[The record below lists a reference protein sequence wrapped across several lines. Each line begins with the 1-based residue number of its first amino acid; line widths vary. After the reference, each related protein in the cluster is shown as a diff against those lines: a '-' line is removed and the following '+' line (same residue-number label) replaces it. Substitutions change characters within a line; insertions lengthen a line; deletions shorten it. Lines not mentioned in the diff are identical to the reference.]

1 MLVSAVY
8 NWCWRIPKVLERV
21 ARNLWGTS
29 VELVGSQLS
38 LAWQRL
44 TKSEREGIVNETIA
58 HVRDHAAAYV
68 SPAGVGDSPPPGEA
82 RQIYRTA

>member
-8 NWCWRIPKVLERV
+8 KLVLENPEVLERV

-58 HVRDHAAAYV
+58 ACEGSCRRI
-68 SPAGVGDSPPPGEA
+68 
-82 RQIYRTA
+82 RQSRWRW